1 MYLSGNVSFENFK
14 ILLST
19 TSVYTVRGQA
29 ELLLRMHQFQGSPAE
44 SMCYCAFLHQD
55 LNALKCM
62 CLGRWKNVLVFF
74 VSLDNTPQNTPPLL
88 FHFHIFIRC
97 YLYKHKLIIK

>member
-1 MYLSGNVSFENFK
+1 MYLSGNVSFESFK

-19 TSVYTVRGQA
+19 TSAYTVRGQA

-44 SMCYCAFLHQD
+44 SMCYCVFLQQD

-62 CLGRWKNVLVFF
+62 CLGRWKNVFF
-74 VSLDNTPQNTPPLL
+74 LSVWTTLL
-88 FHFHIFIRC
+88 RIHHLCYFTFIFLLGAI
-97 YLYKHKLIIK
+97 YISIS